1 MVWKT
6 IATTMFMILFVN
18 NVLAG
23 ACSWSGSARVNART
37 NALGSAVKIYMDAG
51 TEEVVKLNEIQLENL
66 LSAVRVGVSQSALS
80 SDQISTNILKSNE
93 AVASTYV
100 ANDQATMVAEET
112 ERYRSLGY
120 NACGLPIKI
129 KDIYKSYNSHT
140 KQQSNF
146 ANVIARPGIIEEP
159 SKWVQ
164 AVKSGKEFS
173 AQALFSGDKQAAQSY
188 INLVMGAP
196 DYYKK
201 DAKPT
206 PEGSIFLSEKMRR
219 DSRKSVALWVMESI
233 SERNSKNGL
242 KNSIDTALETFVGK
256 DGGEKWA
263 ASMAGSH
270 PRGILLDAVRLEAIN
285 LTSLVDEVK
294 QQQELEYVVAAYTLA
309 RYDNILKQNNI
320 RKTPI
325 FITE

>member
-1 MVWKT
+1 
-6 IATTMFMILFVN
+6 MILIAN
-18 NVLAG
+18 NAFAG
-23 ACSWSGSARVNART
+23 SCSWSGSARVNSRT
-37 NALGSAVKIYMDAG
+37 SALGNAVKMYMDAG

-80 SDQISTNILKSNE
+80 GDQVSTNILKSNE

-100 ANDQATMVAEET
+100 ANDQAAMVAEET

-120 NACGLPIKI
+120 DACDLPIKI
-129 KDIYKSYNSHT
+129 KDIYKSYNTHK
-140 KQQSNF
+140 KQQSSVE
-146 ANVIARPGIIEEP
+146 NVTAQPGIIEEP
-159 SKWVQ
+159 TKWVQ
-164 AVKSGKEFS
+164 TVKSGKEFS

-188 INLVMGAP
+188 INVVMGAP

-201 DAKPT
+201 DNKPT

-219 DSRKSVALWVMESI
+219 DARKSVALWVFESI
-233 SERNSKNGL
+233 AERNSKDGV
-242 KNSIDTALETFVGK
+242 KKSIDTALDTFVGQ

-285 LTSLVDEVK
+285 LISLVDEVK
-294 QQQELEYVVAAYTLA
+294 QQQELEYAVAAYALA
-309 RYDNILKQNNI
+309 RHDNILKQKNNG
-320 RKTPI
+320 KAPI
-325 FITE
+325 FISE